1 MKEKKLWIDRELSW
15 VQFNQRVLEEAQR
28 GRNPLMER
36 LRFISIFESNFDE
49 FYRVRVGALQD
60 KALMEE
66 DEDEDAGKE
75 TSRQLTDVFKA
86 TRQLLPR
93 LDLLFAECMEDA
105 VGRFVRLTEQ
115 GLSEEDRAA
124 LKQIFEQE
132 IAPFIA
138 PFVIDKK
145 HPFPFLENGVQVVGV
160 TLRRKS
166 GGVKYGLKA
175 ARRAPQFSKR

>member
-115 GLSEEDRAA
+115 GLSEEDRAPSSRSSSGRSRPSSRPSSSTRSTPS
-124 LKQIFEQE
+124 
-132 IAPFIA
+132 PFWKTA
-138 PFVIDKK
+138 SRWWASPC
-145 HPFPFLENGVQVVGV
+145 
-160 TLRRKS
+160 S
-166 GGVKYGLKA
+166 
-175 ARRAPQFSKR
+175 ARAGA